1 MYHNLVLDQMF
12 DTNPLLQTTNLFT
25 EVLSALSLRTIMA
38 QLWYVI
44 PKFLSGPQLS
54 DTIKSKAIPM

>member
-25 EVLSALSLRTIMA
+25 GPISRLRTILA
-38 QLWYVI
+38 YPWYVI
-44 PKFLSGPQLS
+44 LDFLFFFLL
-54 DTIKSKAIPM
+54 IKELMESQSHR

>member
-25 EVLSALSLRTIMA
+25 SPGDAAQPSRQAWELS
-38 QLWYVI
+38 
-44 PKFLSGPQLS
+44 
-54 DTIKSKAIPM
+54 KSIHGM

>member
-25 EVLSALSLRTIMA
+25 GPGWYQALRDQWPDPGQSEN
-38 QLWYVI
+38 Y
-44 PKFLSGPQLS
+44 LSG
-54 DTIKSKAIPM
+54 M